1 MLNRFHSSHTAR
13 SIAAALL
20 LGSFAACSD
29 QSPPPVS
36 DITATPEPAAEIGYR
51 RLNSPNENDPLNA
64 AIYEL
69 DNGLRVYLT
78 ENHEEPRFYAEIAV
92 KAGSLHDPADATGLA
107 HYLEHLMFKG

>member
-1 MLNRFHSSHTAR
+1 MLNRFHSPHIAR

-29 QSPPPVS
+29 QSPPPAS
-36 DITATPEPAAEIGYR
+36 DAAETAEPAVEIGYR

-69 DNGLRVYLT
+69 DNGLKVYLT
-78 ENHEEPRFYAEIAV
+78 E
-92 KAGSLHDPADATGLA
+92 
-107 HYLEHLMFKG
+107 